1 MVNAVV
7 LLNVERT
14 RINAVAEKLADLDHV
29 SEVYSVSGRYDLIA
43 LIRVM
48 DVDDLAGVVTREISK
63 VEGIVHSET
72 LLAFQ
77 TYSKHDLERL
87 FSVGGEGP

>member
-1 MVNAVV
+1 MVNAIV

-14 RINAVAEKLADLDHV
+14 HINAVAEKLADLAHV

-48 DVDDLAGVVTREISK
+48 DVDDLASVVTREISQ
-63 VEGIVHSET
+63 VEGIAHSET
-72 LLAFQ
+72 LLAFR
-77 TYSKHDLERL
+77 TYSRHDLERL

>member
-14 RINAVAEKLADLDHV
+14 QINAVAEKLADLDHV

-43 LIRVM
+43 LIRVC
-48 DVDDLAGVVTREISK
+48 DVDDLANVATREIAK

-72 LLAFQ
+72 LLAFR
-77 TYSKHDLERL
+77 TYSRHDLERL